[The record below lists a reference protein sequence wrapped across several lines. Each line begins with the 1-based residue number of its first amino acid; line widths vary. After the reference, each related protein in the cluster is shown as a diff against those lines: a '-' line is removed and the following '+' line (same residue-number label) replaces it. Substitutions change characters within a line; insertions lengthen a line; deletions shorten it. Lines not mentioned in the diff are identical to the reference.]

1 MEFALTCGAV
11 GDFIAVIALIK
22 DIVSALDGCRG
33 SVKGY
38 RDILQ
43 SLGVLQRTVEQAAE
57 VYSDSKLLDGLDDLT
72 ALALRN
78 LEQIRHCLESFHDTT
93 RKFGPSLAGGGSGNV
108 LRDVARKIQWKLEE
122 KDVDKLR
129 AEVMGA
135 TVSLSILLDV
145 TNMRILQRNHEAA
158 INQASA
164 TENRTAVAMRE
175 SNQTLKQYFGTIG
188 RQILSKLNF
197 VAGLGIDLQKATAQL
212 LSMMIAIS
220 GELGGI
226 RTVLM
231 RLERPLND
239 EHFILEDATGRVF
252 PIHFKTITSW
262 EAFEFIIADRFK
274 GKKGANRIRRKRYL
288 LQERATQREVIR
300 STDWE
305 SAFLPYQRVDMSLLC
320 TESQKVDQRAF
331 SSCPFCKTISPGE
344 TGVQVQW

>member
-145 TNMRILQRNHEAA
+145 TNM
-158 INQASA
+158 
-164 TENRTAVAMRE
+164 
-175 SNQTLKQYFGTIG
+175 
-188 RQILSKLNF
+188 
-197 VAGLGIDLQKATAQL
+197 
-212 LSMMIAIS
+212 
-220 GELGGI
+220 
-226 RTVLM
+226 
-231 RLERPLND
+231 
-239 EHFILEDATGRVF
+239 
-252 PIHFKTITSW
+252 
-262 EAFEFIIADRFK
+262 
-274 GKKGANRIRRKRYL
+274 
-288 LQERATQREVIR
+288 
-300 STDWE
+300 
-305 SAFLPYQRVDMSLLC
+305 
-320 TESQKVDQRAF
+320 
-331 SSCPFCKTISPGE
+331 
-344 TGVQVQW
+344 